1 MTDGIV
7 SPRLGAALLAFFL
20 AVPALAQTAPA
31 PPPAQAPA
39 APAPPAAAAARPTL
53 IPTPGDPSNA
63 DEVVLASKPVAVM
76 SGTSTWDDGF
86 NNLKGS
92 FKRIEEELAR
102 AGIAPAGRPL
112 ALFVETDDM
121 GFRYDAMIPIPA
133 QPEGRGTLPP
143 EIRFGKTP
151 EGKAWRFVHKDPYD
165 EIDFDL
171 RDDHR
176 LSRRQG
182 HHRKGRL
189 P

>member
-1 MTDGIV
+1 M
-7 SPRLGAALLAFFL
+7 
-20 AVPALAQTAPA
+20 
-31 PPPAQAPA
+31 
-39 APAPPAAAAARPTL
+39 
-53 IPTPGDPSNA
+53 
-63 DEVVLASKPVAVM
+63 LASKPVAVM

-133 QPEGRGTLPP
+133 QPRAGGPFP

-165 EIDFDL
+165 EINSTYETITAYLDA
-171 RDDHR
+171 
-176 LSRRQG
+176 
-182 HHRKGRL
+182 KGITVKDAFL
-189 P
+189 EEYVTEMTDSADGSLELNIYVQPK